1 MSEAVSSGSGS
12 LRITIRSVAP
22 DRPWAWLSAGWRDFQ
37 AVPGV
42 ALAYGALFVVG
53 SFLLTLGLWLLGLF
67 YLVLPLGAGF
77 MLVGPVLAVG
87 LYEVSRKLS
96 YGIKPTLGD
105 AVTAWRANPGQIMG
119 VGVVLML
126 LLLAWIRLAFLI
138 FALFFGAQPPSWELL
153 ISSTLLSAEGLPF
166 LVMGTLVGGVLAALT
181 LAISVISIPLL
192 LDRDVNAITAV
203 LASLKAVARNP
214 LVMIGWGALVT
225 LFIGAGI
232 AVAYV
237 GLLVT
242 FPLIGFASWHA
253 YRDLVEIEEA

>member
-1 MSEAVSSGSGS
+1 
-12 LRITIRSVAP
+12 
-22 DRPWAWLSAGWRDFQ
+22 
-37 AVPGV
+37 
-42 ALAYGALFVVG
+42 
-53 SFLLTLGLWLLGLF
+53 
-67 YLVLPLGAGF
+67 
-77 MLVGPVLAVG
+77 
-87 LYEVSRKLS
+87 
-96 YGIKPTLGD
+96 
-105 AVTAWRANPGQIMG
+105 MG

-126 LLLAWIRLAFLI
+126 VLLAWIRLAFLI
-138 FALFFGAQPPSWELL
+138 FALFFGTQPPSWELL

-166 LVMGTLVGGVLAALT
+166 LIVGTLVGGVLAALT

-192 LDRDVNAITAV
+192 LDRDVNAVTAV

-214 LVMIGWGALVT
+214 LMMIGWGALVT

-237 GLLVT
+237 GLLIT